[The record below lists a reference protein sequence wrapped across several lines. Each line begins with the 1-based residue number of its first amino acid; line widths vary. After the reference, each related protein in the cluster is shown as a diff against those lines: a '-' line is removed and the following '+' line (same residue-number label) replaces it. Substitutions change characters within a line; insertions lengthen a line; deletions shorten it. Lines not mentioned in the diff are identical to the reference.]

1 MERMERK
8 KRSGNVAKSNGN
20 PLGALDAFIKEQA
33 EANKPMQPDEFT
45 TYDYINKM
53 RGQGVKITYTT
64 SVRDMKNLIEAGVV
78 ATRKAIKNGKQCNLY
93 RFR

>member
-1 MERMERK
+1 MERK

-20 PLGALDAFIKEQA
+20 PLSALDAFIKEQA

-45 TYDYINKM
+45 IYDYMDKM
-53 RGQGVKITYTT
+53 KDQGVKITHTT
-64 SVRDMKNLIEAGVV
+64 SNRDIKNLIEAGVV